1 MDYTADKELDD
12 KLQSLIEAYSTNASK
27 VKNDQESYLDHV
39 LDYINTNIIVSGEVM
54 SKQFTI

>member
-27 VKNDQESYLDHV
+27 VRHDQESYLDHV